1 MNLMFLRVFTLGITE
16 SVPAR
21 VQICDF
27 DSIAR
32 ANRFAGSQPPDLV
45 SVDGHPDTLCNSIS
59 RWQLYRAFAV
69 SVQLVAI
76 REDTAAAL

>member
-1 MNLMFLRVFTLGITE
+1 MGWLTPRVMTIILL
-16 SVPAR
+16 SC